1 MALNTTRGTERTLG
15 QLVSDATTDLQNI
28 VKGEI
33 DLAKVEIKADAQKAG
48 KGGGML
54 AAAGV
59 LALFMLGFLL
69 TSLAYGLSNIFG
81 WNPWA
86 GFLIVAGILAV
97 VAAVLALIGIK
108 ALKKGVPP
116 TPEKAVASVKADVS
130 ALKGQGSYDSEK
142 H

>member
-81 WNPWA
+81 WNPWQQH
-86 GFLIVAGILAV
+86 
-97 VAAVLALIGIK
+97 
-108 ALKKGVPP
+108 
-116 TPEKAVASVKADVS
+116 S
-130 ALKGQGSYDSEK
+130 
-142 H
+142 

>member
-69 TSLAYGLSNIFG
+69 TSLAYGLSTIFG

-97 VAAVLALIGIK
+97 VVAVLALIGIK
-108 ALKKGVPP
+108 ALKKIKGK
-116 TPEKAVASVKADVS
+116 PEKTIENAQATVAAIKPA
-130 ALKGQGSYDSEK
+130 K
-142 H
+142 